1 MSETPKEI
9 VKRIETPIHLT
20 FQFTPGVGASRFL
33 RGIAEGKILGLRCTQ
48 CAKVYVS
55 PRGSCP
61 KCGAPTI
68 DEAKVTDRGTITSF
82 SIVRVPSEGIDI
94 ELPFVCASI
103 LLDGADNTF
112 YHVVREVPVEEVRM
126 GMRVAAV
133 WVPKEELRASLES
146 IRHFK
151 PTGEPDAPFDSYK
164 EHL

>member
-1 MSETPKEI
+1 MSAAPEI
-9 VKRIETPIHLT
+9 VKRIDTPIQLL
-20 FQFTPGVGASRFL
+20 FQFTPGVAASRFL
-33 RGIAEGKILGLRCTQ
+33 RGIAEGKLLGLRCSN
-48 CAKVYVS
+48 CGKVYVS

-68 DEAKVTDRGTITSF
+68 DEAPVADRGTITSF

-112 YHVVREVPVEEVRM
+112 YHVIKDIPVDDVRM
-126 GMRVAAV
+126 GMRVKAV
-133 WVPKEELRASLES
+133 WVPREELKASLES
-146 IRHFK
+146 IRFFA